1 MPIAWFNSAECQS
14 PLVVVVVAV
23 VRVGCGG
30 DRTPPRLV
38 MRTART
44 DQLLVL
50 AESVLTGVVTAAGDA
65 QNLSTLLALHQ
76 REVWV
81 PTLVIFSI
89 PIPSWSALRPP
100 EPWIS
105 IFHRGQANSLNTDI
119 VILTLTN
126 INTVI
131 LIHVTIHR
139 DVPTT
144 SVLNLRQLSV
154 CHQVLGCP
162 DQVIS
167 VTALHDSMTREQ
179 VQRVPGARIEEQSP
193 TTEAGNV
200 GLGGGK
206 TIHSSSKLSL

>member
-1 MPIAWFNSAECQS
+1 M
-14 PLVVVVVAV
+14 
-23 VRVGCGG
+23 
-30 DRTPPRLV
+30 
-38 MRTART
+38 
-44 DQLLVL
+44 L

-76 REVWV
+76 GEVWV

-89 PIPSWSALRPP
+89 PIPSWCALRPP

-105 IFHRGQANSLNTDI
+105 IFHWGQANSLDTDI

-131 LIHVTIHR
+131 VIHVTIHR
-139 DVPTT
+139 DV
-144 SVLNLRQLSV
+144 SSASGFNLRKLSMG
-154 CHQVLGCP
+154 HLILGGP

-179 VQRVPGARIEEQSP
+179 VQRVPGARIEEQS
-193 TTEAGNV
+193 
-200 GLGGGK
+200 
-206 TIHSSSKLSL
+206 